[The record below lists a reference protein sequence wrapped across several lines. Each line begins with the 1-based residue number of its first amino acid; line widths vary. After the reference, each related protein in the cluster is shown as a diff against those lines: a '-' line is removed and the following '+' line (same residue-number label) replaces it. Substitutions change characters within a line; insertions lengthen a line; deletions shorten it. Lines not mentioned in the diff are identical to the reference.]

1 MLPDYIQKTL
11 NDALK
16 ENYFDELK
24 AAFKLNKLIFY
35 LTRFFNLLIFPI

>member
-24 AAFKLNKLIFY
+24 AAFQLNKTRLKLLFLI
-35 LTRFFNLLIFPI
+35 IF